1 MNTTL
6 TIHSCRRRGQ
16 LPLVLLFIVVIA
28 LLPFATIADEK
39 ESEIRFKGD
48 GCFDM
53 VFDEKTGEL
62 VFSPAGGYDLLNV
75 SHLGLSKVVWEFRV
89 DPLTFDFH
97 KGTFTI
103 TGANGHD
110 SLEGHYSGFQLGPGT
125 YALDWV
131 FTGGTGRF
139 EGATGIGHTD
149 GLVDFG
155 PPHYAKFEFSGEI
168 TVPK

>member
-6 TIHSCRRRGQ
+6 TIHSCRRRGK

-110 SLEGHYSGFQLGPGT
+110 SLEGHYSGFQLGTGT
-125 YALDWV
+125 Y
-131 FTGGTGRF
+131 
-139 EGATGIGHTD
+139 IGSLPAAQA
-149 GLVDFG
+149 GLR
-155 PPHYAKFEFSGEI
+155 
-168 TVPK
+168 VPRV

>member
-1 MNTTL
+1 MKL
-6 TIHSCRRRGQ
+6 R
-16 LPLVLLFIVVIA
+16 LVLLFIVVIA

-48 GCFDM
+48 GYFDM

-75 SHLGLSKVVWEFRV
+75 SHLGLSQVVWELRLN
-89 DPLTFDFH
+89 PLTFDFLS
-97 KGTFTI
+97 GTFTI
-103 TGANGHD
+103 TGANGCD
-110 SLEGHYSGFQLGPGT
+110 GLEGYYSNFALVART
-125 YALDWV
+125 YDLDWV

-139 EGATGIGHTD
+139 DGASGTGHTD

-155 PPHYAKFEFSGEI
+155 PPPYAKFKFSGEI